1 MSKIHLA
8 LEKAERE
15 RADELRKKSSLSV
28 TKEELPG
35 PGPGPSAPVLAL
47 DKLEIDRSLV
57 SLFQPHSIVSEQ
69 FRKLRTHLLR
79 LNLARPVKTIM
90 VTSAVEGEGKS
101 FVAANLAIGIAYDL
115 HLYSLLVDC
124 DLRNP
129 SVGGLFGRQGS
140 RGMAD
145 YLTGKGD
152 ISEYLIRTEMDKLSI
167 IPAGSI
173 PQNPTEIIGSQR
185 MSALVEELKSRYQ
198 DRFIIFD
205 STPLLATSE
214 PGVLVKL
221 VDGIILVVR
230 AGKTP
235 RETVQ
240 QAIST
245 LGKDKILGLVL
256 NDVEFKSKSLFKRY
270 FGSDGY
276 YHRYGYGYG
285 QKKDEEKRGFLKS
298 FLRKGA

>member
-35 PGPGPSAPVLAL
+35 PGPGPSAPVVAL

-101 FVAANLAIGIAYDL
+101 FVAANLAIGVAYDL

-152 ISEYLIRTEMDKLSI
+152 ISEYLVRTEMDKLSI

-198 DRFIIFD
+198 DRFIIFEFHPPAGHLRTGGLGQTGGRHHLGSSGRED
-205 STPLLATSE
+205 P
-214 PGVLVKL
+214 PGDRPAGHLHVGKRQDPRLGPERC
-221 VDGIILVVR
+221 GI
-230 AGKTP
+230 
-235 RETVQ
+235 
-240 QAIST
+240 
-245 LGKDKILGLVL
+245 
-256 NDVEFKSKSLFKRY
+256 
-270 FGSDGY
+270 
-276 YHRYGYGYG
+276 
-285 QKKDEEKRGFLKS
+285 
-298 FLRKGA
+298 